1 MLTALR
7 AGFAGLSLAQ
17 RLLGLL
23 LLVLLW
29 ALPALLVW
37 AHLSA
42 KAAAQFALG
51 QAEARAECAT
61 ARADNLGAAIRQARE
76 EWLATQGA
84 ITDQA
89 EKDAQALATI
99 LADARQRAGR
109 LTEEFRSYAAAHPLP
124 AGCRADPGRVRMFN
138 DARGGA
144 APAG

>member
-7 AGFAGLSLAQ
+7 AGFAGLSIAQ

-23 LLVLLW
+23 LLVLVW

-37 AHLSA
+37 ASLSA
-42 KAAAQFALG
+42 KAEAQFALG
-51 QAEARAECAT
+51 QADARAECAT
-61 ARADNLGAAIRQARE
+61 ARADNLGAAIREARE
-76 EWLATQGA
+76 EWLSTQDA

-89 EKDAQALATI
+89 GKDARVLAQY

-109 LTEEFRSYAAAHPLP
+109 ITEEFRDYAAAHPLP
-124 AGCRADPGRVRMFN
+124 AGCRADPGRVRLFN
-138 DARGGA
+138 RARGGA